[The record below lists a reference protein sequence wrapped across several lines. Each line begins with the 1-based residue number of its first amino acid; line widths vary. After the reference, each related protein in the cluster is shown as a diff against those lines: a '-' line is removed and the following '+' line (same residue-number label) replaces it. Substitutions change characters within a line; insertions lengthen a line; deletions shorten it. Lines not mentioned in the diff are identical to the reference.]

1 MQTIYLSYPFAQR
14 EPETEI
20 VLAIGYFDGVHRGHQ
35 AVINEAKSLAEE
47 LNALPAVMTFHPH
60 PREVLGQA
68 DITRYLTP
76 LPEKLE
82 QFARLEV
89 ARTYVMKF
97 DLPFASLSKEE
108 FVRHVLV
115 PLGVKGVVTGFNFT
129 FGHNASGKAHDL
141 KDLGEGYF
149 KARIVKPIQSEGV
162 AVSST
167 QLRRALAEGEVERA
181 SQILGRNYLIEG
193 TVVPGD
199 QRGRLM
205 GFPTANLAL
214 KHPFLVPRR
223 GVYVVRAQVEG
234 KEAAGIMNIGV
245 RPTFSDPAP
254 RERLEVHLLGEN
266 ADLYGKTMRVEFLHF
281 IREERKFPSV
291 DDLIRQIRL
300 DKQTAEEWL
309 AASSVE

>member
-1 MQTIYLSYPFAQR
+1 MQTIFLSYPFER
-14 EPETEI
+14 LKPETKI

-35 AVINEAKSLAEE
+35 AVIREAKSLAEE
-47 LNALPAVMTFHPH
+47 LDALPAVMTFHPH

-68 DITRYLTP
+68 NITRYLTP
-76 LPEKLE
+76 LPEKLA
-82 QFARLEV
+82 QFAKLEV
-89 ARTYVMKF
+89 AQTYVMKF
-97 DLPFASLSKEE
+97 DLTFASLMKEE
-108 FVRHVLV
+108 FIHQVLV

-129 FGHNASGKAHDL
+129 FGRHAAGKASDL
-141 KDLGEGYF
+141 EVLGEGYF

-162 AVSST
+162 TVSST
-167 QLRRALAEGEVERA
+167 HLRQALAEGEMEKAAR
-181 SQILGRNYLIEG
+181 ILGRNYLIEG

-223 GVYVVRAQVEG
+223 GVYVVRAQVGG
-234 KEAAGIMNIGV
+234 KTAAGIMNIGV
-245 RPTFSDPAP
+245 RPTFSDPTP

-266 ADLYGKTMRVEFLHF
+266 VDLYGQTMRVEFLHF

-291 DDLIRQIRL
+291 EALIRQIRL

-309 AASSVE
+309 ATSSVE